1 MGAIRV
7 KYRNT
12 DNQAQIVCVDSI
24 GRNED
29 GTIWLQDNDDVDEAY
44 LQSVEKIDE
53 YTYDNILTRVLERGY
68 VDLTTHGKFQW
79 IDDDDDD
86 CVDDNDDE

>member
-44 LQSVEKIDE
+44 LQSVDKIDE
-53 YTYDNILTRVLERGY
+53 YTYDSILTRILERGY
-68 VDLTTHGKFQW
+68 VDLTNNGKFEW
-79 IDDDDDD
+79 IDDDDDGD
-86 CVDDNDDE
+86 EDDDDE